1 MSDLLLVSGSPRRAE
16 LLSMIGVDYRVYNA
30 DIEEVRGPQEAPAE
44 YAQRLAREK
53 VLAGLQHCGDEI
65 PALGADTIVL
75 LGDAVLEKPQ
85 DRQHAGRLLRQL
97 SGATHTVISAVRVAR
112 DRRRLRSIVHR
123 SEVTMGS
130 MSEAWIDAYVQ
141 TDEPMDKAGAYAVQ
155 GVAGQWVAQIN
166 GSYSGVMGLPLYET
180 ADLLRWA
187 GVPIAGLPA

>member
-30 DIEEVRGPQEAPAE
+30 DIEEVRAALEAPAD
-44 YAQRLAREK
+44 YAQRLSREK
-53 VLAGLQHCGDEI
+53 VLAGLQDCGDDL
-65 PALGADTIVL
+65 PALGADTIVV
-75 LGDAVLEKPQ
+75 LGEAVLEKPL
-85 DRQHAGRLLRQL
+85 DRPHAAELLRQL
-97 SGATHTVISAVRVAR
+97 SGATHSVLSAVTVAR
-112 DRRRLRSIVHR
+112 DRHRLRTILHR
-123 SEVTMGS
+123 SEVTMGC
-130 MSEAWIDAYVQ
+130 MSEAWIEAYTQ

-155 GVAGQWVAQIN
+155 GVAGQWVAHIN